1 MQRPKTGASCT
12 NERMNKM
19 TSGGSS
25 QGTLKPIKHA
35 SRLQS

>member
-1 MQRPKTGASCT
+1 
-12 NERMNKM
+12 MNKM